1 VSDLDPIRTLVTM
14 LVARLHA
21 LQHDQRGYSTEAVV
35 VTAALAALAIAV
47 TGIIAFKVM
56 QQANNVATH

>member
-1 VSDLDPIRTLVTM
+1 MVDIEPIRTLAGA
-14 LVARLHA
+14 LLSSLRA
-21 LQHDQRGYSTEAVV
+21 LQRDQRGYSTETVV

-47 TGIIAFKVM
+47 TAVIAFKVL